1 MRMPSTPDQNRPCV
15 LVVEPD
21 AVTRDLLQIALGRAG
36 FETTSAQTGERALL
50 VLREHRAEVDWLVTR
65 QALPGL
71 VDGPMLADEFHT
83 RHPFRPVLIG
93 PGAVKCGPVSESGSH
108 KVINLSD
115 PLSPD
120 EVVRKLRELSDSLD
134 QPYCIDEQRD
144 LAA

>member
-21 AVTRDLLQIALGRAG
+21 PITRDLLQIALERAG
-36 FETTSAQTGERALL
+36 FETKSAHAGERALL
-50 VLREHRAEVDWLVTR
+50 VLRENRAGVDWLVTR

-71 VDGPMLADEFHT
+71 VDGPMLADEFHM
-83 RHPFRPVLIG
+83 HPPSRPVLIG
-93 PGAVKCGPVSESGSH
+93 PGTVRREPVSEPGSH
-108 KVINLSD
+108 RTIDLSD

-120 EVVRKLRELSDSLD
+120 EVVGTLRELNNSLS
-134 QPYCIDEQRD
+134 QPRCIDGKQA